1 MASANLVEQLAAHA
15 EQYRRMRSGSD
26 AGAQGDWAPI
36 KRLPIAERGEVNARS
51 FPFESLGRTL
61 GPAARVIADQVQAP
75 AAMAAGSVL
84 AAAALASQAHADV
97 LMPHGQCA
105 PLSLFILIAAET
117 GDRKSA
123 TDQVALQPIED
134 HRRKAVRADQAALCA
149 WKAAKVK
156 ERADEPPQLRS
167 LTVPQSTTEGLHNLL
182 RRQSQVGLFSAEGA
196 ELLCGHSFRDE
207 RRAAGIA
214 WLLKA
219 WGGDPL
225 ERLTRG
231 EDLSVLLGRRV
242 SMHLMIQPVI
252 LRQFLADPLA
262 QGQGL
267 VARCLIAAPPSLAG
281 SRMFQDHPHVE
292 ACPALAFYR
301 NRLLDLLSRALPV
314 MQASDGHE
322 LNPRTLRLN
331 EHARALWIE
340 AYNEVERHQGPG
352 GRLRT
357 VKPWASKFGEHA
369 ARIAGVIALTEDPE
383 ATSIDLR
390 VMESAL
396 QVADYYLDQQT
407 LLMPHATTPLEDLLG
422 FMLQHAPRVS
432 HRQVLQSSPLS
443 VRKLK
448 AAGIQPLLEDLS
460 TRGYIRKW
468 GTDWEVNPYA

>member
-1 MASANLVEQLAAHA
+1 MASADLVKRIADDA
-15 EQYRRMRSGSD
+15 ERYRRIRCGPD
-26 AGAQGDWAPI
+26 ASAQADWPPI
-36 KRLPIAERGEVNARS
+36 KRLPAAEPGEINARP

-61 GPAARVIADQVQAP
+61 GPAARVIADRVQAP
-75 AAMAAGSVL
+75 AALAAGSVL
-84 AAAALASQAHADV
+84 AAAAVASQAHADV
-97 LMPHGQCA
+97 LMPHGQRA
-105 PLSLFILIAAET
+105 PLSLFILSAAES

-123 TDQVALQPIED
+123 TDQVALRPIED
-134 HRRKAVRADQAALCA
+134 HRRTAVRADQAALCE
-149 WKAAKVK
+149 WKAARAK
-156 ERADEPPQLRS
+156 ERADEPPPLRS
-167 LTVPQSTTEGLHNLL
+167 LTVPQGTPEGLHNLL

-196 ELLCGHSFRDE
+196 ELLCGHGLRDE

-214 WLLKA
+214 WLVKA

-252 LRQFLADPLA
+252 LRQVLADPLA

-281 SRMFQDHPHVE
+281 SRMFQAHPPVE
-292 ACPALAFYR
+292 ACPELGLYR
-301 NRLLDLLSRALPV
+301 NRLQDLLGRDLSV

-322 LNPRTLRLN
+322 LSPRTLRLN
-331 EHARALWIE
+331 EQARALWIE
-340 AYNEVERHQGPG
+340 AYNEVERHQGAE

-390 VMESAL
+390 IMESAL
-396 QVADYYLDQQT
+396 QVADYYLDQQVV
-407 LLMPHATTPLEDLLG
+407 LMPHATTSLEDLLD
-422 FMLQHAPRVS
+422 FMLRSAPSIDHVR
-432 HRQVLQSSPLS
+432 VLQSAPHS
-443 VRKLK
+443 VRILK
-448 AAGIQPLLEDLS
+448 ARGINRLLERLAEHS
-460 TRGYIRKW
+460 YIRRS
-468 GTDWEVNPYA
+468 GRVWEVNPNA